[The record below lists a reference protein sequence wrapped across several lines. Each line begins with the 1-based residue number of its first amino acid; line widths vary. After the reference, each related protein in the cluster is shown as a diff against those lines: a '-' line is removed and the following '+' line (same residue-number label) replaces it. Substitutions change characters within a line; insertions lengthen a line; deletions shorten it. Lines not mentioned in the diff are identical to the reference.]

1 MNRLRSRG
9 SRVSST
15 DPFFQ
20 FIGVMQ
26 AITDGNDVAERLL
39 NLEID
44 LLRAFVTVSETG
56 SFTRSAALLG
66 RTQPAI
72 SLQIRR
78 LEDQLRSPLFDRGG
92 KGVGL
97 TTEGAGLLPQARRLL
112 RLNDE
117 IVSTLGEGDLEG
129 EVRFGAPEDIA
140 TTHLPSILG
149 AFARSHPRIKLSVTC
164 DYTANLLDQMSRG
177 RLDLALIKREP
188 VGPALGVRVWSE
200 PLVWV
205 ALDGSIAE
213 TTPLPL
219 IIAPAPDIYRKR
231 AIGALQE
238 AGIAFRVSFT
248 SPSLAGQMAALRAGL
263 GVGVLP
269 AAMAPR
275 DLAVMVQTLPPL
287 IDSEIALVS
296 ARGAGGPTGLLA
308 QEVLRALERGPAL
321 TS

>member
-1 MNRLRSRG
+1 M
-9 SRVSST
+9 VST
-15 DPFFQ
+15 AAVIQ

-26 AITDGNDVAERLL
+26 AITDANAMADRLVNLDV
-39 NLEID
+39 D
-44 LLRAFVTVSETG
+44 LLRAFVTVVETG

-66 RTQPAI
+66 RTQPAV

-92 KGVGL
+92 KGGVGL
-97 TTEGAGLLPQARRLL
+97 TTEGAALLPQARRLL

-117 IVSTLGEGDLEG
+117 IVSTLGDGDLEG
-129 EVRFGAPEDIA
+129 EIRFGAPEDIA
-140 TTHLPSILG
+140 TMHLPGILG

-177 RLDLALIKREP
+177 MLDLALIKREP
-188 VGPALGVRVWSE
+188 VGPELGVRVWSE

-205 ALDGSIAE
+205 ALDASIAE
-213 TTPLPL
+213 TSPLPL
-219 IIAPAPDIYRKR
+219 ILAPAPDIYRKR
-231 AIGALQE
+231 ALGALADE
-238 AGIAFRVSFT
+238 GIAFRASFT

-275 DLAVMVQTLPPL
+275 DLSVLGRPLPAL
-287 IDSEIALVS
+287 SDSEIALLS
-296 ARGAGGPTGLLA
+296 ARGAGGPAGLLA
-308 QEVLRALERGPAL
+308 QEVLRALERGPVPG
-321 TS
+321 

>member
-1 MNRLRSRG
+1 MT
-9 SRVSST
+9 ST
-15 DPFFQ
+15 RMAIQ
-20 FIGVMQ
+20 FIDLMQ
-26 AITDGNDVAERLL
+26 AIRDANDMADRLV
-39 NLEID
+39 NLDID
-44 LLRAFVTVSETG
+44 LLRAFVTVVETG
-56 SFTRSAALLG
+56 SFTRTAALLG
-66 RTQPAI
+66 RTQPAV

-117 IVSTLGEGDLEG
+117 IVSTLGDGDLEG
-129 EVRFGAPEDIA
+129 EVRLGAPEDIA
-140 TTHLPSILG
+140 TMHLPGILG
-149 AFARSHPRIKLSVTC
+149 AFARSHPRIRLSVTC

-177 RLDLALIKREP
+177 MLDLALIKREP
-188 VGPALGVRVWSE
+188 VGPDLGVRVWSE

-205 ALDGSIAE
+205 ALDGSIVEAS
-213 TTPLPL
+213 PLPL

-231 AIGALQE
+231 ALGALTD
-238 AGIAFRVSFT
+238 AGIGFRAAFT

-275 DLAVMVQTLPPL
+275 DLSVLGEPLPTLS
-287 IDSEIALVS
+287 DSEIALVT
-296 ARGAGGPTGLLA
+296 ARGAGGPADLLA
-308 QEVLRALERGPAL
+308 QEVLRALERGPIGP
-321 TS
+321 

>member
-1 MNRLRSRG
+1 VG
-9 SRVSST
+9 VAST
-15 DPFFQ
+15 TIAFQ
-20 FIGVMQ
+20 FIGVMK
-26 AITDGNDVAERLL
+26 IIKDCNDVAARRV
-39 NLEID
+39 NLDID
-44 LLRAFVTVSETG
+44 LLRAFVTVVEAG
-56 SFTRSAALLG
+56 SFTRAAALLG

-92 KGVGL
+92 KVIGL
-97 TTEGAGLLPQARRLL
+97 TTEAAGLLPQARRLL

-117 IVSTLGEGDLEG
+117 IISTLGEGDLEG

-140 TTHLPSILG
+140 TMHLPGILG

-177 RLDLALIKREP
+177 MLDLTLIKREP
-188 VGPALGVRVWSE
+188 VEPALGVRVWSE

-205 ALDGSIAE
+205 ALDSSITE

-219 IIAPAPDIYRKR
+219 IVAPAPDIYRKR
-231 AIGALQE
+231 ALAALQE
-238 AGIAFRVSFT
+238 AGIAFRASFT
-248 SPSLAGQMAALRAGL
+248 SPSLAGQLAALRAGL

-275 DLAVMVQTLPPL
+275 DLAVIGGPLPKL

-296 ARGAGGPTGLLA
+296 ARGAGGPAGLLA
-308 QEVLRALERGPAL
+308 QEVLRALERGPAPP
-321 TS
+321 